1 MNDNMLT
8 LYMPQN
14 LSDQQLREFWMYQSQ
29 RIKTMKQFHFCGIF
43 LPVAEELKSKAE
55 QEMDKRGMNWN
66 IKQKT

>member
-1 MNDNMLT
+1 MTDNLLT

-43 LPVAEELKSKAE
+43 LPVAEELKAKAE
-55 QEMDKRGMNWN
+55 EEMDKRGMNWN

>member
-1 MNDNMLT
+1 MNNNLLT
-8 LYMPQN
+8 SYMPQN

-29 RIKTMKQFHFCGIF
+29 RIRTMKQFHFCEIF